1 MLLLSLLDGH
11 DDFMVYSDA
20 TDIELG
26 CALMQKGR
34 VITYV
39 SRQLKVHELL
49 DSQLRACSGHVCLV
63 YMKALPV
70 RSALQAHY

>member
-11 DDFMVYSDA
+11 DDFMVCSDA

-34 VITYV
+34 VITHV
-39 SRQLKVHELL
+39 SRQLKVHEL
-49 DSQLRACSGHVCLV
+49 
-63 YMKALPV
+63 
-70 RSALQAHY
+70 